1 MEKSPDRIRILAKIE
16 EYERNGRFDEDIEDD
31 PPSRELLPDEVDYL
45 QKKLS
50 TRLKSKYAFYQAR
63 KYLNKIINN
72 KEMIVDDIIGCEN
85 ISNLKTGAIITCNHF
100 NAFDSFAIQMAYEK
114 SVTNKHVKFFRV
126 IREGNYT
133 SFPGFYG
140 FLMRNCNTLPL
151 SSNAKTMQNFMRS
164 VNTLL
169 QEGNLVLVYPE
180 QSLWWNYK
188 KPKPLKKGAFQFAV
202 KANVPVVPC
211 FITMKESD
219 IIGNDGFYIE
229 RYTIHI
235 GKPIMPKD
243 DLSNQENIEYMLNEN
258 YRVWKDIY
266 ESVYQTKLK
275 YLTNENN

>member
-1 MEKSPDRIRILAKIE
+1 MEKSPDRLRILAKIE
-16 EYERNGRFDEDIEDD
+16 EYERNGRFDEDVEDD

-50 TRLKSKYAFYQAR
+50 TRLKSKYAFYRAR
-63 KYLNKIINN
+63 KFLNKILEN
-72 KEMIVDDIIGCEN
+72 KEMIIDDIIGSEN
-85 ISNLKTGAIITCNHF
+85 IGNLTTGAIITCNHF

-211 FITMKESD
+211 FITMKESN
-219 IIGNDGFYIE
+219 IVGSDGFNIE

-235 GKPIMPKD
+235 GSPIYPKA
-243 DLSNQENIEYMLNEN
+243 DLCNQDNIEYMLNEN
-258 YRVWKDIY
+258 YQVWKNIY
-266 ESVYQTKLK
+266 EDTYQTELT
-275 YLTNENN
+275 YLTNDNI